1 MTPPD
6 EILDLLTAYALDA
19 LEPEEIARVDSLL
32 EQHPEWHQTLAEL
45 RATAA
50 LLPYGLPQAEPPPS
64 LRRRTL
70 DHATGRAPR
79 LPLQRPAAPLRRWLL
94 ALGGLA
100 AVALLAAGLAWAQL
114 GAAQTELARTQ
125 ADLATARAELT
136 RAQADLAAAQSAQRR
151 VAEVL
156 ALSEPL
162 VTMSGPGGRGTV
174 LRAPS
179 GETLVAAQLPQLAQG
194 RVYQLWLIQGSGAP
208 VSGGTFTVDEQG
220 FGLLRLGT
228 TALSP
233 LAADTFAITDEPAGG
248 SPGPTTT
255 PLVAGQ
261 QSAT

>member
-19 LEPEEIARVDSLL
+19 LEPEEIARVDALL
-32 EQHPEWHQTLAEL
+32 EQHPEWRSTLAEL
-45 RATAA
+45 RATAN
-50 LLPYGLPQAEPPPS
+50 LLPYGLPETTPPES

-79 LPLQRPAAPLRRWLL
+79 ATTQRTALPLRRWLL

-100 AVALLAAGLAWAQL
+100 AVALVAVGLAWAQL
-114 GAAQTELARTQ
+114 GAARSELARLQ
-125 ADLATARAELT
+125 AELAVAQAELT
-136 RAQADLAAAQSAQRR
+136 RVQGELTAAQTAQRQ

-162 VTMSGPGGRGTV
+162 VAMSGPGGRGTV
-174 LRAPS
+174 LRSAS
-179 GETLVAAQLPQLAQG
+179 GETLVAARLPQLAQG

-228 TALSP
+228 TTLSP
-233 LAADTFAITDEPAGG
+233 LAADTFAITDEPTGG

-255 PLVAGQ
+255 PLVAGK
-261 QSAT
+261 QSTT